1 MKKKILVILRLTN
14 RDVLWKDTA
23 AGEGAV
29 GLKQLCGDVDPLV
42 LHRLA
47 VVSEGQLVKVWQH
60 N

>member
-1 MKKKILVILRLTN
+1 MSGLTN

-29 GLKQLCGDVDPLV
+29 GLEQLGGDVDPLV
-42 LHRLA
+42 LRRLA
-47 VVSEGQLVKVWQH
+47 VVSQGQLVKVRQH

>member
-1 MKKKILVILRLTN
+1 MKKNRILFSN
-14 RDVLWKDTA
+14 REVLWKDTA

-29 GLKQLCGDVDPLV
+29 GLKQLRGNIDPLV
-42 LHRLA
+42 VHRLA

>member
-1 MKKKILVILRLTN
+1 M
-14 RDVLWKDTA
+14 LWKDTA

-29 GLKQLCGDVDPLV
+29 GLKQLGGDVDPLV